1 MPTVKVRN
9 LKNKEV
15 GEVSLADAVFGVEL
29 NESLIHAALMNYQAN
44 GRQGTSATKT
54 RGNVSGSGRKLWKQK
69 GTGRARIA
77 SLRSPLWKGG
87 GNVHG
92 PQPRDWS
99 YQMPKK
105 MRRGALRSALSERLR
120 EGNLIVIDGFE
131 FKNPKTSEFLG
142 AMGTLGLSDK
152 KTRTKTL
159 IIDSLDNL
167 NLILSSRNV
176 EKTKVTNSFG
186 LNIYDI
192 IYHEKLLISKAA
204 LEELSALLDPKRET
218 GKAEETVEAKP
229 KAKKEA
235 AAPAEAEVVAEVVE
249 ELPGPRQRDERGG
262 LQDGQTQG
270 QVAGVLR
277 DLRLAGLALLAELLE
292 AGDHDSEQLQD
303 DRRGDVRHDA
313 EREDRQVQQRPAGE
327 QVQQVEYAA
336 AGAGVVH
343 RFETRLHV
351 GVGHTGARQG
361 GAQPV
366 QRDHRYCEQQFLAQ
380 VRRPE
385 RTGKGGEQLLPPAR
399 GYRRVRRVG
408 ERHRSGRPISL
419 AGNGL

>member
-15 GEVSLADAVFGVEL
+15 GEVKLSDAVFGVEL
-29 NESLIHAALMNYQAN
+29 NEALIHSAVMNYQAN

-99 YQMPKK
+99 YEMPKK

-120 EGNLIVIDGFE
+120 EGNLIIIDE
-131 FKNPKTSEFLG
+131 FGISNPKTSEFLG
-142 AMGTLGLSDK
+142 VMDTLGLVENK
-152 KTRTKTL
+152 KRAKTL
-159 IIDSLDNL
+159 IIDSLDNA

-176 EKTKVTNSFG
+176 QKTKVTNSFG

-204 LEELSALLDPKRET
+204 VAELNTLLDPKREKMSAGDPVET
-218 GKAEETVEAKP
+218 AATDAPAPKAKAKKEAATAEAGEDKP

-235 AAPAEAEVVAEVVE
+235 KPKAEKAPKAEAAPVE
-249 ELPGPRQRDERGG
+249 ETPAVDEAPAVE
-262 LQDGQTQG
+262 TS
-270 QVAGVLR
+270 
-277 DLRLAGLALLAELLE
+277 EE
-292 AGDHDSEQLQD
+292 ATTNE
-303 DRRGDVRHDA
+303 
-313 EREDRQVQQRPAGE
+313 
-327 QVQQVEYAA
+327 
-336 AGAGVVH
+336 
-343 RFETRLHV
+343 
-351 GVGHTGARQG
+351 
-361 GAQPV
+361 
-366 QRDHRYCEQQFLAQ
+366 
-380 VRRPE
+380 
-385 RTGKGGEQLLPPAR
+385 
-399 GYRRVRRVG
+399 
-408 ERHRSGRPISL
+408 
-419 AGNGL
+419 

>member
-15 GEVSLADAVFGVEL
+15 GDVELSDAVFGVEL
-29 NESLIHAALMNYQAN
+29 NEALIHSAVMNYQAN

-77 SLRSPLWKGG
+77 SIRSPLWKGG

-120 EGNLIVIDGFE
+120 EGNLIIIDGFE

-142 AMGTLGLSDK
+142 AMGTLGLVDK
-152 KTRTKTL
+152 KTRTRTL
-159 IIDSLDNL
+159 IIDSLDNA

-204 LEELSALLDPKRET
+204 VEELNNLLDPKRESGAVT
-218 GKAEETVEAKP
+218 APEAVEEQPKAKKEAARAEVAEEKP

-235 AAPAEAEVVAEVVE
+235 KPKADKAPVKKLAAKKAPAVKTKK
-249 ELPGPRQRDERGG
+249 G
-262 LQDGQTQG
+262 
-270 QVAGVLR
+270 
-277 DLRLAGLALLAELLE
+277 
-292 AGDHDSEQLQD
+292 
-303 DRRGDVRHDA
+303 
-313 EREDRQVQQRPAGE
+313 
-327 QVQQVEYAA
+327 
-336 AGAGVVH
+336 
-343 RFETRLHV
+343 
-351 GVGHTGARQG
+351 GARG
-361 GAQPV
+361 
-366 QRDHRYCEQQFLAQ
+366 
-380 VRRPE
+380 
-385 RTGKGGEQLLPPAR
+385 
-399 GYRRVRRVG
+399 
-408 ERHRSGRPISL
+408 
-419 AGNGL
+419 

>member
-15 GEVSLADAVFGVEL
+15 GEVKLSDAVFGAEL
-29 NESLIHAALMNYQAN
+29 NEALIHAAVRNFRAN

-142 AMGTLGLSDK
+142 AMGTLGLADK

-159 IIDSLDNL
+159 IIDSLDNA

-192 IYHEKLLISKAA
+192 IYHEKLLISKSAVA
-204 LEELSALLDPKRET
+204 ELNHLLDPKRQGIKTDPQPQAAPPAPEV
-218 GKAEETVEAKP
+218 KAAAKP
-229 KAKKEA
+229 KPKKE
-235 AAPAEAEVVAEVVE
+235 VVV
-249 ELPGPRQRDERGG
+249 
-262 LQDGQTQG
+262 
-270 QVAGVLR
+270 
-277 DLRLAGLALLAELLE
+277 
-292 AGDHDSEQLQD
+292 
-303 DRRGDVRHDA
+303 
-313 EREDRQVQQRPAGE
+313 
-327 QVQQVEYAA
+327 
-336 AGAGVVH
+336 
-343 RFETRLHV
+343 
-351 GVGHTGARQG
+351 
-361 GAQPV
+361 
-366 QRDHRYCEQQFLAQ
+366 
-380 VRRPE
+380 
-385 RTGKGGEQLLPPAR
+385 
-399 GYRRVRRVG
+399 
-408 ERHRSGRPISL
+408 
-419 AGNGL
+419 

>member
-15 GEVSLADAVFGVEL
+15 GDVELSDAVFGVEL
-29 NESLIHAALMNYQAN
+29 NEALIHSAVMNYQAN

-99 YQMPKK
+99 YEMPKK

-120 EGNLIVIDGFE
+120 EGNLIIIEE
-131 FKNPKTSEFLG
+131 FGISNPKTSEFLG
-142 AMGTLGLSDK
+142 VMDTLGLFENK
-152 KTRTKTL
+152 KRAKTL
-159 IIDSLDNL
+159 IIDSLDNA

-176 EKTKVTNSFG
+176 KKTKVTNSFG

-204 LEELSALLDPKRET
+204 VAELNTLLDPKREKMNAGELVET
-218 GKAEETVEAKP
+218 AAATAPAPKSKAKKEAAPAEAEAVEEKP

-235 AAPAEAEVVAEVVE
+235 AAAPAEAGEEPKAKKAAKPKAEKVEAAPVEETEAVVE
-249 ELPGPRQRDERGG
+249 RTE
-262 LQDGQTQG
+262 
-270 QVAGVLR
+270 
-277 DLRLAGLALLAELLE
+277 E
-292 AGDHDSEQLQD
+292 ATTNE
-303 DRRGDVRHDA
+303 
-313 EREDRQVQQRPAGE
+313 
-327 QVQQVEYAA
+327 
-336 AGAGVVH
+336 
-343 RFETRLHV
+343 
-351 GVGHTGARQG
+351 
-361 GAQPV
+361 
-366 QRDHRYCEQQFLAQ
+366 
-380 VRRPE
+380 
-385 RTGKGGEQLLPPAR
+385 
-399 GYRRVRRVG
+399 
-408 ERHRSGRPISL
+408 
-419 AGNGL
+419 